1 VLNLAIMSSLINTL
15 NSISLNIYIYVGLVE
30 LVVGTVGNGLTI
42 IVFSQAPLRS
52 TRTVP
57 CIITLAVVNIIFLN
71 YALISRTIAA
81 TRGRLDYMFG
91 SNILC
96 VARNFGSYTLLSI
109 AFLLLSWIAIDR

>member
-1 VLNLAIMSSLINTL
+1 MSSLINTL
-15 NSISLNIYIYVGLVE
+15 NNISLNIYIYVGLVE

-52 TRTVP
+52 TRAVP

-71 YALISRTIAA
+71 YILISRAIAA
-81 TRGRLDYMFG
+81 TNGRFDYTFG

-96 VARNFGSYTLLSI
+96 VARYFIPYTSVYI
-109 AFLLLSWIAIDR
+109 VFLLLSWMAIDR

>member
-1 VLNLAIMSSLINTL
+1 M
-15 NSISLNIYIYVGLVE
+15 YVGLVE

-57 CIITLAVVNIIFLN
+57 CIIVLAVVNIIFLN
-71 YALISRTIAA
+71 YILISRAIAA
-81 TRGRLDYMFG
+81 TNGRFDYTFG

-96 VARNFGSYTLLSI
+96 AVRYFLPCTTMCM
-109 AFLLLSWIAIDR
+109 AFLLLSWMAIDR